1 MRMASKG
8 SSRMAALVATVV
20 LAVGVAAGGAGT
32 AGADPLG
39 SLGSLGDALGSSGQT
54 TPPFSDGPFYEA
66 DPQVLAGLAP
76 GDVIDTR
83 AMPDL
88 AFFPGVS
95 ISQVSYRSTNSAGE
109 PIVATT
115 TIMKPRGAVDG
126 GPLLSYQHIM
136 NALGPG
142 CRIAPALYSTD
153 PETIVREAPALNVLL
168 MRGWTVALPD
178 HLGPTMAYGAAKLG
192 GQVTLDGIR
201 AAQRAGIGLE
211 TSPVGLLGYSGGGMA
226 TSWAAALA
234 PEYAPE
240 LEIAGVASGGVP
252 MDLEAMLEGLGS
264 GSHPAFGLAMAA
276 AMGLEREYPER
287 FPVSSVLNDEGHRL
301 ADQISD
307 GCTNRIMASGV
318 GKSVAQIA
326 VDPGF
331 LDTPAARGVFA
342 ENSLVNYPG
351 VPNMPLF
358 SWHSATDPLIPVPA
372 IDSTLARYCAE
383 GATVQKHNVLAPEHM
398 IAAVEGVGPA
408 VAYLQDRFDGKP
420 APSNCDGGG
429 GGVGSS
435 GSLGS

>member
-8 SSRMAALVATVV
+8 SSRVAALVAAG
-20 LAVGVAAGGAGT
+20 LMAVGAVAGGVGT

-39 SLGSLGDALGSSGQT
+39 SLGSLGDALGSSGET

-83 AMPDL
+83 EMPDL
-88 AFFPGVS
+88 GNFPGVS
-95 ISQVSYRSTNSAGE
+95 ISQISFASTNSAGE
-109 PIVATT
+109 PIVGTT

-136 NALGPG
+136 NALGTG

-153 PETIVREAPALNVLL
+153 PETIVREAVALNVLL
-168 MRGWTVALPD
+168 SKGWTVALPD

-192 GQVTLDGIR
+192 GQITLDGIR

-211 TSPVGLLGYSGGGMA
+211 DSPVGLLGYSGGGMA

-234 PEYAPE
+234 PQYAPE

-252 MDLEAMLEGLGS
+252 MDLEGMLDGLGS

-287 FPVSSVLNDEGHRL
+287 FPISSVLGDEGRRL
-301 ADQISD
+301 ADQIGT
-307 GCTNRIMASGV
+307 GCTNKIMASGV
-318 GKSVAQIA
+318 GKSIAQVAT
-326 VDPGF
+326 DPGF
-331 LDTPAARGVFA
+331 LDTPAAREVLA
-342 ENSLVNYPG
+342 ENSVASYSG
-351 VPNMPLF
+351 VPTAPLF

-372 IDSTLARYCAE
+372 IDQTLARYCEA
-383 GATVQKHNVLAPEHM
+383 GATVQKHSVLAPEHM

-408 VAYLQDRFDGKP
+408 VRFLQDRFDGKP
-420 APSNCDGGG
+420 APNNCDGSGG
-429 GGVGSS
+429 GAGSS